1 MVSFKLEYKSTIR
14 RVSVENNVN
23 LDGLNQL
30 AKELFQ
36 DQLPSEFN
44 FQYKDEE
51 DDLVTISS
59 DRELEEAFKFFAP
72 QRPVRLL
79 IIGSKGKNPSD
90 VILDTLDIFAKQAEK
105 ELENTYKFLAPHVNH
120 LHQQVKKLLE
130 MGEKSIESVRRSTA
144 PATAPK
150 PTKPNPTPAP
160 QAVHFHITCD
170 GCNQKPLLGPRFKCL
185 DCPDYDLCLRCKETA
200 GPHQHP
206 SHKFSRIERP
216 IIPHFARMVHC
227 PKRIHALVQ
236 QAYNVA
242 PTTTDSNNNN
252 STSDNN
258 SNTTSS
264 NEKSTETNGQ
274 GPVITPLI
282 KLNIPKPVVD
292 NNNSDKE
299 KKEEQ
304 QPQANITPLIPLVM
318 KPRTSPLIPLNFVA
332 KKQEEKKEEATIP
345 VDEKPVTAEDDA
357 TKASGATVDIP
368 TPSEPQQEEQQQP
381 EQRQEESTPSNIE
394 ATPFQL
400 KLNQLQEMGFP
411 NTRRNIEL
419 LVKHSGDLV
428 LAIKDLLEE
437 L

>member
-1 MVSFKLEYKSTIR
+1 
-14 RVSVENNVN
+14 
-23 LDGLNQL
+23 
-30 AKELFQ
+30 
-36 DQLPSEFN
+36 
-44 FQYKDEE
+44 
-51 DDLVTISS
+51 
-59 DRELEEAFKFFAP
+59 
-72 QRPVRLL
+72 
-79 IIGSKGKNPSD
+79 
-90 VILDTLDIFAKQAEK
+90 
-105 ELENTYKFLAPHVNH
+105 
-120 LHQQVKKLLE
+120 
-130 MGEKSIESVRRSTA
+130 
-144 PATAPK
+144 
-150 PTKPNPTPAP
+150 
-160 QAVHFHITCD
+160 
-170 GCNQKPLLGPRFKCL
+170 
-185 DCPDYDLCLRCKETA
+185 
-200 GPHQHP
+200 
-206 SHKFSRIERP
+206 
-216 IIPHFARMVHC
+216 MVHC

-242 PTTTDSNNNN
+242 PNTSTDSNNNN
-252 STSDNN
+252 STRDNN

-264 NEKSTETNGQ
+264 NEKSTETAETNGQ

-318 KPRTSPLIPLNFVA
+318 KPRTFPLIPLNFVA

-357 TKASGATVDIP
+357 TTKASGATVDIP